1 MQKEADEIVQHPSY
15 LSLYSPRVALLSK
28 TLIWISW
35 FQVQLVQKVIDGV
48 NTLVDLEKNLEKGRK
63 IDDLLPRNLQ

>member
-1 MQKEADEIVQHPSY
+1 MT
-15 LSLYSPRVALLSK
+15 RVF
-28 TLIWISW
+28 W

-48 NTLVDLEKNLEKGRK
+48 NTLVDLEKKLEKGRK